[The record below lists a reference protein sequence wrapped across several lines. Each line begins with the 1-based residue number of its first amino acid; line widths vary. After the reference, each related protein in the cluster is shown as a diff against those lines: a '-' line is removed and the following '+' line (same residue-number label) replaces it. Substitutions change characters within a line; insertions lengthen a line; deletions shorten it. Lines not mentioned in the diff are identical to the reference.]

1 MIMNIK
7 GKYRLISL
15 DWTMI
20 LDMTIIPL
28 LTILLFLNQLRILY
42 IATKRIRQSK

>member
-1 MIMNIK
+1 MNIK

-28 LTILLFLNQLRILY
+28 LI
-42 IATKRIRQSK
+42 IAFIS